1 MAAFQSSI
9 TFFRISIMQRKTVVA
24 TFMGL
29 LAVMAIGSWWH
40 FANQDSRG
48 QEAVTV
54 DRTALVRAH
63 SPGIGKVDAPVVIVE
78 FFDPACE
85 TCRTFYPL
93 VKQLMAKHPDRIR
106 LVMRYAP
113 FHKGSDKVVAVLDA
127 ARRQG
132 KFWPVLEALL
142 ESQKDWASNHTA
154 KVDLIWPH
162 LDGLGL
168 NMEQLAIDL
177 TAPDLKQAVAQ
188 DLTDANTLGVS
199 QTPEYFVN
207 GRPLPSFGFEQ
218 LQQLVG
224 EELGKAR

>member
-1 MAAFQSSI
+1 
-9 TFFRISIMQRKTVVA
+9 MQKKLVVA
-24 TFMGL
+24 AAVVVALAMVAWGLWSTF
-29 LAVMAIGSWWH
+29 AH
-40 FANQDSRG
+40 QNSRSS
-48 QEAVTV
+48 QAVTI
-54 DRTALVRAH
+54 DRTALIRPH
-63 SPGIGKVDAPVVIVE
+63 SPSLGKADATVVIVE

-85 TCRTFYPL
+85 TCRTFYPM

-113 FHKGSDKVVAVLDA
+113 FHKGSDKVVAVLES

-132 KFWPVLEALL
+132 KFWPALEALL
-142 ESQKDWASNHTA
+142 HSQKEWVANHTA
-154 KVDLIWPH
+154 KADLIWPH
-162 LDGLGL
+162 LEGLGL

-188 DLTDANTLGVS
+188 DLADANTLGVS

-218 LQQLVG
+218 LRQLVD
-224 EELGKAR
+224 EELAKTR